1 MKKVF
6 LSLLIVLMSWA
17 LVVSCDSNV
26 NAVSN
31 ETVTVNF
38 AASSTRSLSSST
50 SFVGVNDSSLTWF
63 YKATPKEGAQFTHGA
78 QSAWTL
84 LGSLSNNI
92 ELSQG
97 LWTFSLQARKGYS
110 EGNEGI
116 IIYQGATESE
126 VLIRKQST
134 PVSVEIEV
142 SPAIFGTGKI
152 VFSNVE
158 IEGIKTSETHRANKA
173 VIGEQ
178 TFDLTDG
185 SYTLNSIAAG
195 NYSITVSYEVDD
207 IVYGSETIDVT
218 VFSGSTVTISGNISE
233 SSQSVTFNPS
243 LNEEVAT
250 FPKQLSVDINTED
263 GTVSVSESKTIEN
276 GDLKVTYPVGTVI
289 TNANADATTNTADAE
304 TGFKY
309 VSDTPSSSGITVSA
323 SESVA
328 QYELTLNVAEDN
340 NVLLTVEKQIARNL
354 VIMKVLHNG
363 TELAKTR
370 ASDGETAR
378 EYYSY
383 NDETGKLTL
392 YVFHASP
399 IDIITA
405 DFDVDENDNY
415 LISSLEDLIVF
426 QKSVNEV
433 GNTYAGKTVK
443 LTADINLSGVTWN
456 PIGQTGATRF
466 EGIFDGQGYT
476 ISNMTVNNS
485 SESENVSSGF
495 FGWIEDHGQGIKVQ
509 NVKFSNASV
518 TGSHYVGVV
527 AGYLYGT
534 INNCTVENSTV
545 TGTNMNE
552 EANGDKVGGIVG
564 YVGEDAFVDNNT
576 VENCSIR
583 GNRDIGGIAGAIA
596 TGVDS
601 FTYNKV
607 SDTTLKYIT
616 DKEDYRSAGEI
627 VSGRT
632 GYTPNIT
639 NTATNVSVNK
649 LILVSTLDELED
661 AVGNLHDGDYIA
673 FGANIVQDKVD
684 TTSGQITFAKASDAT
699 GPVEATL
706 DLNGFVFDGQIGG
719 FSFSNDDVKVIIHGT
734 DKTVADYY
742 EHETGHHMVKACAL
756 FLYSGSYEIKDG
768 LFKSN
773 NIVMMAYGGHT
784 DIKGGIFEQTKNGG
798 GVCIYAC
805 NDPSM
810 TIDYAEMSCGTND
823 AIFFIEPFREDEGPV
838 ITINDGVYDA
848 SKAAVVFVVD
858 ETEGDAD
865 EVGSFIVNG
874 GQFTLGEDTD
884 LFQGLKTSRLEIRG
898 GSFNVDPSEYVD
910 TANYNVTSNG
920 STWTVTAK

>member
-110 EGNEGI
+110 EGIEGI

-218 VFSGSTVTISGNISE
+218 VFSGSTVTISGKISE

-340 NVLLTVEKQIARNL
+340 NVLLTVEKIIEKDL
-354 VIMKVLHNG
+354 FITKVLHDGN
-363 TELAKTR
+363 ELAKTP
-370 ASDGETAR
+370 APEGEPAR

-383 NDETGKLTL
+383 NEENGKLTL
-392 YVFHASP
+392 YLFHASP
-399 IDIITA
+399 IDIITL
-405 DFDVDENDNY
+405 DTSLLPENAR
-415 LISSLEDLIVF
+415 IVMNL
-426 QKSVNEV
+426 QELKD
-433 GNTYAGKTVK
+433 A
-443 LTADINLSGVTWN
+443 ING
-456 PIGQTGATRF
+456 
-466 EGIFDGQGYT
+466 
-476 ISNMTVNNS
+476 M
-485 SESENVSSGF
+485 
-495 FGWIEDHGQGIKVQ
+495 
-509 NVKFSNASV
+509 
-518 TGSHYVGVV
+518 
-527 AGYLYGT
+527 
-534 INNCTVENSTV
+534 
-545 TGTNMNE
+545 
-552 EANGDKVGGIVG
+552 
-564 YVGEDAFVDNNT
+564 
-576 VENCSIR
+576 
-583 GNRDIGGIAGAIA
+583 
-596 TGVDS
+596 
-601 FTYNKV
+601 
-607 SDTTLKYIT
+607 
-616 DKEDYRSAGEI
+616 
-627 VSGRT
+627 
-632 GYTPNIT
+632 
-639 NTATNVSVNK
+639 
-649 LILVSTLDELED
+649 
-661 AVGNLHDGDYIA
+661 HDGDYIA
-673 FGANIVQDKVD
+673 FGANIVQDEVD
-684 TTSGQITFAKASDAT
+684 TSSGQITPTKASDAE
-699 GPVEATL
+699 GEVNATI

-719 FSFSNDDVKVIIHGT
+719 WVFSDTEGFKLNIIGT
-734 DKTVADYY
+734 DKVSAGYY
-742 EHETGHHMVKACAL
+742 EHATGHHMVKAHAVNLYFNDAL
-756 FLYSGSYEIKDG
+756 GTMTIKDG
-768 LFKSN
+768 MFVCNNAVLANGNGNLVVDNGEFVADDGIILSTYNKGTTVINDGKFVTKKKNATFVDLELNYRSTSYQEVIINDGTFVMEASN
-773 NIVMMAYGGHT
+773 CAGFVIDVSNCLNSEDKYGSITINGGKFTFAENSELVVALSWTGDPKVVKDSSLNNDAYKEIAKNSVI
-784 DIKGGIFEQTKNGG
+784 IKGGTFNL
-798 GVCIYAC
+798 
-805 NDPSM
+805 DP
-810 TIDYAEMSCGTND
+810 TDYVAEGYT
-823 AIFFIEPFREDEGPV
+823 
-838 ITINDGVYDA
+838 
-848 SKAAVVFVVD
+848 AV
-858 ETEGDAD
+858 
-865 EVGSFIVNG
+865 
-874 GQFTLGEDTD
+874 
-884 LFQGLKTSRLEIRG
+884 
-898 GSFNVDPSEYVD
+898 
-910 TANYNVTSNG
+910 ANSNG
-920 STWTVTAK
+920 TWTVKQVTTN